1 MKEKKAARGISV
13 GRLSKSFGYAIQGI
27 RRMFRQ
33 EQNARVHLFVLLCT
47 VIAGCCFRISAAEW
61 MAVVIAGGCVMA
73 AEAFNTSVEA
83 LSDLVSP
90 EYSEGI
96 RRVKDFAAGAVLLV
110 SIAAAITG
118 MIIFV
123 PEIMALFRT

>member
-1 MKEKKAARGISV
+1 
-13 GRLSKSFGYAIQGI
+13 
-27 RRMFRQ
+27 
-33 EQNARVHLFVLLCT
+33 
-47 VIAGCCFRISAAEW
+47 
-61 MAVVIAGGCVMA
+61 MA
-73 AEAFNTSVEA
+73 AEAFNTSIEA
-83 LSDLVSP
+83 LSDMVSP

-123 PEIMALFRT
+123 PALVALFRTCTL